1 LIAGIGVARRRGKK
15 RIYSSYANCK
25 YNSWFFFEGQQLVQ
39 GSLMIGYRSR
49 IASAFLTVAIVCA
62 CLLLLLAANLATAA
76 ESGKIL
82 VLPFQVSSGAD
93 EKELQ
98 SFSEHVNKRLR
109 AAIESLNENLST
121 ESEKAT
127 EALLK
132 GRSAPASDEEAR
144 TLASKSGSDLVIYGF
159 LSRDDSRH
167 QMRGYMWD
175 MRAGRAV
182 VSIDMK
188 VANIHALP
196 GVLQIF
202 INGISTRLH
211 GSQKLPFY
219 KSESPTPTP
228 SGPQRLTRLPDLPQ
242 NPAPWRS
249 PDIAGALWALDIG
262 DLDGDKK
269 NETVLLEQGGITIS
283 RFDGGSLV
291 SLTQFSQPP
300 ASYISAEIEDLDGDG
315 VEELLLCYQTPTG
328 IESAVIRYINR
339 NFKVIGKFPNMILRT
354 IRESAEDK
362 KGILVGQRTDSEDM
376 FNGEMVRFEFE
387 GGEFVPA
394 GKLMLPPGTLLLSY
408 DSGPLGKQGE
418 FVRIVLNQDQRLM
431 VFDHENRLLFNMADR
446 LYGLD
451 RRIRIP
457 SNGGAREISLPG
469 RILIARATGGPGGQN
484 ELLTIKQAE
493 GGSVIQALEWV
504 GKELVEK
511 WRTVRSPGI
520 ISDFRIRDFKNEG
533 LRSLV
538 LILVQQNP
546 FFALAGPRSVIYAY
560 DLVP

>member
-1 LIAGIGVARRRGKK
+1 
-15 RIYSSYANCK
+15 
-25 YNSWFFFEGQQLVQ
+25 VQ
-39 GSLMIGYRSR
+39 CSFTIVSRSR
-49 IASAFLTVAIVCA
+49 IASAILIAAVAYA
-62 CLLLLLAANLATAA
+62 CLFFPRAVNPAFAAQ
-76 ESGKIL
+76 SGKIL
-82 VLPFQVSSGAD
+82 ILPFQVAPGAS

-98 SFSEHVNKRLR
+98 SFSEHVYKRLR
-109 AAIESLNENLST
+109 ASIEGIREHFST

-127 EALLK
+127 EELLK
-132 GRSAPASDEEAR
+132 GRPAPADDIEAR
-144 TLASKSGSDLVIYGF
+144 SLASESGSDLVIYGF

-175 MRAGRAV
+175 MRTGRAV

-202 INGISTRLH
+202 INGITTRLH

-219 KSESPTPTP
+219 RSAPTDSPPTTP
-228 SGPQRLTRLPDLPQ
+228 GRGRLARLPDLPQ
-242 NPAPWRS
+242 NTAPWRS
-249 PDIAGALWALDIG
+249 PDIGGVLWAVDIG

-269 NETVLLEQGGITIS
+269 NETVLLEQRGITIS

-300 ASYISAEIEDLDGDG
+300 SAYISAEVEDLDGDG
-315 VEELLLCYQTPTG
+315 VAELILCYQTPTG
-328 IESAVIRYINR
+328 IESTIARYINR

-354 IRESAEDK
+354 VRESTEDK
-362 KGILVGQRTDSEDM
+362 KRILVGQRTDSDDM
-376 FNGEMVRFEFE
+376 FTGEMIRFEFE
-387 GGEFVPA
+387 GGEFVPS
-394 GKLMLPPGTLLLSY
+394 GTLMLPPGTLLLSY
-408 DSGPLGKQGE
+408 DSGPLGKHGE
-418 FVRIVLNQDQRLM
+418 FVRIILNQDQRLM
-431 VFDHENRLLFNMADR
+431 VFDRENRLLFNMADR
-446 LYGLD
+446 LYGLE

-457 SNGGAREISLPG
+457 SKSGPREISLPG

-493 GGSVIQALEWV
+493 GGSVIQALEWD
-504 GKELVEK
+504 GKELVDK

-538 LILVQQNP
+538 LILVKQNP
-546 FFALAGPRSVIYAY
+546 FFGLSGARSVIFAY
-560 DLVP
+560 DLMP

>member
-1 LIAGIGVARRRGKK
+1 
-15 RIYSSYANCK
+15 
-25 YNSWFFFEGQQLVQ
+25 
-39 GSLMIGYRSR
+39 MILSRSR
-49 IASAFLTVAIVCA
+49 IAPAFLTAVIGFT
-62 CLLLLLAANLATAA
+62 CLLFLLVANFAFGA

-82 VLPFQVSSGAD
+82 VLPFQVAPGAD

-98 SFSEHVNKRLR
+98 SFSEHVDKRLR
-109 AAIESLNENLST
+109 ATIDRLGENFNT

-127 EALLK
+127 EELLK
-132 GRSAPASDEEAR
+132 GRSAPASDQDAR
-144 TLASKSGSDLVIYGF
+144 SLATKSGADLVIYGF

-167 QMRGYMWD
+167 QMKGYMWD
-175 MRAGRAV
+175 TQTDRVV

-196 GVLQIF
+196 GVLQLF
-202 INGISTRLH
+202 ANSINTRLH
-211 GSQKLPFY
+211 GSQRMPFY
-219 KSESPTPTP
+219 KSESADSDPIRR
-228 SGPQRLTRLPDLPQ
+228 SDRLPRLADLPQ
-242 NPAPWRS
+242 NTAPWRS
-249 PDIAGALWALDIG
+249 LDIAGALWALDIG

-283 RFDGGSLV
+283 RFDSGSLV

-300 ASYISAEIEDLDGDG
+300 AAYISAEVEDLDGDG
-315 VEELLLCYQTPTG
+315 VAELLLCYQTPSG
-328 IESAVIRYINR
+328 IESAIVRYINR
-339 NFKVIGKFPNMILRT
+339 NFKVIAKFPNMILRT
-354 IRESAEDK
+354 VRESGEDK
-362 KGILVGQRTDSEDM
+362 KRILVGQRTDGDDM
-376 FNGEMVRFEFE
+376 FSGEMVRFEFE

-394 GKLMLPPGTLLLSY
+394 GKLTLPPGTLLLSY

-418 FVRIVLNQDQRLM
+418 FLRIILNQDQRLM
-431 VFDHENRLLFNMADR
+431 VFDQENRLLFNMADR

-457 SNGGAREISLPG
+457 SKTGTRDISLPG

-493 GGSVIQALEWV
+493 GGSVIQALEWD
-504 GKELVEK
+504 GKELGEK
-511 WRTVRSPGI
+511 WKTVRSPGI
-520 ISDFRIRDFKNEG
+520 ISDFRIGDFKNEG

-546 FFALAGPRSVIYAY
+546 FFALSGARSVIFAY

>member
-1 LIAGIGVARRRGKK
+1 
-15 RIYSSYANCK
+15 
-25 YNSWFFFEGQQLVQ
+25 
-39 GSLMIGYRSR
+39 MIVSRSR
-49 IASAFLTVAIVCA
+49 IATAFLAATVGLI
-62 CLLLLLAANLATAA
+62 CLLFLLAVNCAFAA

-82 VLPFQVSSGAD
+82 VLPFQVASGSD

-98 SFSEHVNKRLR
+98 SFSEHVNKKLR
-109 AAIESLNENLST
+109 AAIEGLNENFST

-127 EALLK
+127 EELLK
-132 GRSAPASDEEAR
+132 GRPAPASDEEAR
-144 TLASKSGSDLVIYGF
+144 SLASESGSDLVIYGF

-175 MRAGRAV
+175 MRARRAV

-219 KSESPTPTP
+219 KSKSPTPIT
-228 SGPQRLTRLPDLPQ
+228 GPQRLPRLPDLPQ
-242 NPAPWRS
+242 NAAPWRS
-249 PDIAGALWALDIG
+249 EEIGGALWALDIG

-269 NETVLLEQGGITIS
+269 NETVLLEQAGITIS

-300 ASYISAEIEDLDGDG
+300 AAYLSAEIEDVDGDG
-315 VEELLLCYQTPTG
+315 VDELILCYQTPTG
-328 IESAVIRYINR
+328 IESAITRYINR

-362 KGILVGQRTDSEDM
+362 KKILVGQRTDNGDM
-376 FNGEMVRFEFE
+376 FSGEMVRYEFE
-387 GGEFVPA
+387 DGEFVPA
-394 GKLMLPPGTLLLSY
+394 GKVMLPPGTLLLSY

-418 FVRIVLNQDQRLM
+418 FLQIILNQDQRLM
-431 VFDHENRLLFNMADR
+431 VFDGENRPLFNMADK

-457 SNGGAREISLPG
+457 SKSGSREIRLPG
-469 RILIARATGGPGGQN
+469 RILIARATGGPGEQN

-493 GGSVIQALEWV
+493 GGSVIQALEWD
-504 GKELVEK
+504 GKELGEK
-511 WRTVRSPGI
+511 WRTVRSAGI

-538 LILVQQNP
+538 LILIQQNP
-546 FFALAGPRSVIYAY
+546 FFAFSGPRSVIFAY

>member
-1 LIAGIGVARRRGKK
+1 MIVGIGVATRRGKK

-25 YNSWFFFEGQQLVQ
+25 YDSWFFFEGQQLVQ
-39 GSLMIGYRSR
+39 GGFMILSRSR
-49 IASAFLTVAIVCA
+49 IAPAFLTAVIGFT
-62 CLLLLLAANLATAA
+62 CLLSFLVANFAFGA

-82 VLPFQVSSGAD
+82 VLPFQVALGPD
-93 EKELQ
+93 EKELL

-109 AAIESLNENLST
+109 AAIEGLNENFRT

-132 GRSAPASDEEAR
+132 GRAAPASDEEAR
-144 TLASKSGSDLVIYGF
+144 SLASESGSDLVIYGF

-175 MRAGRAV
+175 MRTGRAV

-219 KSESPTPTP
+219 KSEPSTPIP
-228 SGPQRLTRLPDLPQ
+228 AGLDRLPRLPDLPQ
-242 NPAPWRS
+242 NAAPWRS
-249 PDIAGALWALDIG
+249 KDIGGALWALDIG

-283 RFDGGSLV
+283 RFDSGSLV

-300 ASYISAEIEDLDGDG
+300 AVYISAEIEDLDGDG
-315 VEELLLCYQTPTG
+315 VDELLLCYQTPAG

-354 IRESAEDK
+354 VRESAEVK
-362 KGILVGQRTDSEDM
+362 KRILVGQRTDGEDM
-376 FNGEMVRFEFE
+376 FSGEMVRFEFE
-387 GGEFVPA
+387 GGEFVPS

-418 FVRIVLNQDQRLM
+418 FLRIILNQDQRLM
-431 VFDHENRLLFNMADR
+431 VFDQENRLLFNMADR

-457 SNGGAREISLPG
+457 SKTGTRDISLPG

-493 GGSVIQALEWV
+493 GGSVIQALEWD
-504 GKELVEK
+504 GKELGEK
-511 WRTVRSPGI
+511 WKTVRSPGI
-520 ISDFRIRDFKNEG
+520 ISDFRIGDFKNEG

-546 FFALAGPRSVIYAY
+546 FFALSGARSVIFAY